1 MGFCPY
7 FLQEKSSGGIS
18 ASLLLIAG
26 TLNDLFILSFLH
38 IIKEDSR
45 KKEKTHRKR
54 TIISV
59 YKQMN
64 CSYIRNFLAK
74 GQILQISHHGF
85 VQ

>member
-38 IIKEDSR
+38 IIKDDSR
-45 KKEKTHRKR
+45 KNRKKP
-54 TIISV
+54 TIREPLYQYTS
-59 YKQMN
+59 
-64 CSYIRNFLAK
+64 R
-74 GQILQISHHGF
+74 
-85 VQ
+85 